1 MKPTIITL
9 AFTLMTVSSLSFSE
23 VQNEV
28 ETLTEVSIIG
38 NAELPNKTFDLP
50 WRLASVEKR
59 EEQSPPKKL
68 SGMLRPLE
76 PKRYRQQIHFSR
88 FLHIDTTHFSAR

>member
-1 MKPTIITL
+1 MKLAIIT
-9 AFTLMTVSSLSFSE
+9 FVITSMGVSSHSLSE
-23 VQNEV
+23 EKNEV

-68 SGMLRPLE
+68 TGMLMPLE
-76 PKRYRQQIHFSR
+76 PRRYRQQINFSR
-88 FLHIDTTHFSAR
+88 FLQVDTTHFSAR